1 MSESFA
7 EQLSQFTP
15 DGAGLDRDALLFA
28 AGRASARPN
37 RGWMALAGSL
47 AACQVMTCVLFWP
60 KAPAIVYIARD
71 APSIQS
77 TPEQIQKP
85 SAIEEK
91 QLLDLESRAFVWN
104 DGLLP
109 SSAPVSSM
117 APQSPPL
124 HAFDRSFL
132 SD

>member
-37 RGWMALAGSL
+37 RGWMALAGTL
-47 AACQVMTCVLFWP
+47 AACQVLTCVLFWP
-60 KAPAIVYIARD
+60 KAPATISFVRD
-71 APSIQS
+71 DPSNGS
-77 TPEQIQKP
+77 MPEQIQP
-85 SAIEEK
+85 STPSEATEVR
-91 QLLDLESRAFVWN
+91 DLNGLAFVWK
-104 DGLLP
+104 DGTLP
-109 SSAPVSSM
+109 TPAPVESM